1 MHNKIV
7 SQGGYRQ
14 IHETDL
20 PPFEQYLEKE
30 VLRDGTTEI
39 PDKPAEKAKKELGW
53 NPRSLENY
61 KI

>member
-39 PDKPAEKAKKELGW
+39 PDKPGGKAKKAGKRL
-53 NPRSLENY
+53 
-61 KI
+61 